1 MLPSPHTLTL
11 RLIRHG
17 QTEWNHTR
25 RFLGRTDIPLDE
37 VGREQARKL
46 CAAAEAFVRDWTA
59 PLRSR

>member
-1 MLPSPHTLTL
+1 MRKMRAALELRWGMRGRALTYD
-11 RLIRHG
+11 
-17 QTEWNHTR
+17 EVAEA
-25 RFLGRTDIPLDE
+25 LG